1 MAMLVITRWYQGV
14 TAPQHPSL
22 ALPAAVQH
30 EQRGA
35 LPQRTAA
42 GEELRDVDHL
52 AAAALELGG

>member
-1 MAMLVITRWYQGV
+1 
-14 TAPQHPSL
+14 
-22 ALPAAVQH
+22 VQH